1 MRAFAVV
8 TFLIST
14 LSAQFAAAQIK
25 SFPYDAK
32 VVVDE
37 VFVRSGAG
45 DSYYP
50 TQKLPRE
57 TVVTVHR
64 HDPGGWFMIDPPKGS
79 FSWIP
84 ERFVK
89 RLNDTEGEVA
99 EESVIAFV
107 GSEFGDEASVFQR
120 RLKTGEKIT
129 IMGQRQIVTSS
140 GPQSMLQIAPPARE
154 RRWIPGSAL
163 VPIDAEHRA
172 QMNTDPYAVPGN
184 AVRPEG
190 VQVFPSI
197 AGIAPTT
204 AGVSDLPV
212 VAPSD
217 ALTAAQQKHSERQ
230 QLADID
236 RRFGEMLRQDSTT
249 WNLDA
254 IETEYKMLQQN
265 VTQKSLSGTIDMR
278 YPAIERYR
286 RRLAKLLE
294 LRQLTSQT
302 EQRDAQLIARNP
314 YAFSTPLA
322 PALAAAA
329 GPESAMAAGQPTQL
343 AQAFEQYVQSDQ
355 QQSSDVAMGDPSL
368 VTPEAATDNS
378 LSGNVAENAS
388 PSSRSVIT
396 PGSPQNR
403 FIGAGIVQRAADSAQ
418 GSGYVLMS
426 PSGKVL
432 ADLKTTGSVSLDAY
446 LGQQVGLQGT
456 RFSEKEKRDVIEVTA
471 LEQVQL
477 RQ

>member
-8 TFLIST
+8 AFLFTT
-14 LSAQFAAAQIK
+14 LTAQFAAAQIK

-32 VVVDE
+32 VAVDE
-37 VFVRSGAG
+37 VFIRSGAG
-45 DSYYP
+45 DAYYP
-50 TQKLPRE
+50 TQKLARE

-64 HDPGGWFMIDPPKGS
+64 HDPGGWYMIDPPKGS

-89 RLNDTEGEVA
+89 RLNDNEGEVA

-120 RLKTGEKIT
+120 RLKTGEKLVIL
-129 IMGQRQIVTSS
+129 GQRQIVTSS
-140 GPQSMLQIAPPARE
+140 GPQSMLQIQPPVRE

-163 VPIDAEHRA
+163 IPVDAEHRA
-172 QMNTDPYAVPGN
+172 QMNADPYAVPGN
-184 AVRPEG
+184 AARPDG

-204 AGVSDLPV
+204 DGVSDVPI
-212 VAPSD
+212 VAPSA
-217 ALTAAQQKHSERQ
+217 ALSAAQQKQSERQ

-236 RRFGEMLRQDSTT
+236 RRFSEMLRLDSST

-254 IETEYKMLQQN
+254 IETEYRMLQQAA
-265 VTQKSLSGTIDMR
+265 TQKSLSGTIDMR

-286 RRLAKLLE
+286 RRLAKLNE

-302 EQRDAQLIARNP
+302 EQRDASLVARSP
-314 YAFSTPLA
+314 YGFAAPLA
-322 PALAAAA
+322 PALASSA
-329 GPESAMAAGQPTQL
+329 GPESMAAAGQPTQL
-343 AQAFEQYVQSDQ
+343 AQAFDEFVQSSQ
-355 QQSSDVAMGDPSL
+355 IGSSNIAMNNDDSTPPETVASGEFDGGAAADVPSQ
-368 VTPEAATDNS
+368 
-378 LSGNVAENAS
+378 NV
-388 PSSRSVIT
+388 IK

-403 FIGAGIVQRAADSAQ
+403 FIGAGIVQRVDDASP

-426 PSGKVL
+426 PTGKVL
-432 ADLKTTGSVSLDAY
+432 AELKTTGSVSLDSY
-446 LGQQVGLQGT
+446 IGQQVGVQGT
-456 RFSEKEKRDVIEVTA
+456 RYSEQEKRDVIEVSA

-477 RQ
+477 RR

>member
-8 TFLIST
+8 AFLFTT
-14 LSAQFAAAQIK
+14 LTVQLADAQIK

-32 VVVDE
+32 VAVDE
-37 VFVRSGAG
+37 VFIRSGAG
-45 DSYYP
+45 DAYYP

-64 HDPGGWFMIDPPKGS
+64 HDPGGWYMIDPPKGS

-89 RLNDTEGEVA
+89 RISDTEGEVA

-120 RLKTGEKIT
+120 RLKTGEKLI
-129 IMGQRQIVTSS
+129 ILGQREIVTSS
-140 GPQSMLQIAPPARE
+140 GPQSMLQIQPPTRE

-163 VPIDAEHRA
+163 IPIDAEHRA

-184 AVRPEG
+184 AARPDG

-204 AGVSDLPV
+204 DGVSDVPV
-212 VAPSD
+212 VAPSA
-217 ALTAAQQKHSERQ
+217 ALSAAQQKQSERQ
-230 QLADID
+230 QLTDID
-236 RRFGEMLRQDSTT
+236 RRFSEMLRLDSST

-254 IETEYKMLQQN
+254 IETEYRMLQQTA
-265 VTQKSLSGTIDMR
+265 TQKSLSGTIDMR

-286 RRLAKLLE
+286 RRLSKLNE

-302 EQRDAQLIARNP
+302 EQRDATLVARSP
-314 YAFSTPLA
+314 YGFSKPLA
-322 PALAAAA
+322 PALASSP
-329 GPESAMAAGQPTQL
+329 GPESMAAAGQPTQL
-343 AQAFEQYVQSDQ
+343 AQAFEEFVQSSQTD
-355 QQSSDVAMGDPSL
+355 SSNIAMGNGDAVLPNPAVNEVL
-368 VTPEAATDNS
+368 DGGQVAGNS
-378 LSGNVAENAS
+378 SQNV
-388 PSSRSVIT
+388 IK

-403 FIGAGIVQRAADSAQ
+403 FIGAGIVQRLEDASQ
-418 GSGYVLMS
+418 GSGFVLMS
-426 PSGKVL
+426 PTGKVL
-432 ADLKTTGSVSLDAY
+432 ADLKTTGGVSLDSY
-446 LGQQVGLQGT
+446 IGKQVGVQGT
-456 RFSEKEKRDVIEVTA
+456 RYSEQEKRDVIEVSA

-477 RQ
+477 RR

>member
-8 TFLIST
+8 AFLFTT
-14 LSAQFAAAQIK
+14 LTVQLADAQIK

-32 VVVDE
+32 VAVDE
-37 VFVRSGAG
+37 VFIRSGAG
-45 DSYYP
+45 DAYYP

-64 HDPGGWFMIDPPKGS
+64 HDPGGWYMIDPPKGS

-89 RLNDTEGEVA
+89 RISDTEGEVA

-120 RLKTGEKIT
+120 RLKTGEKLVIL
-129 IMGQRQIVTSS
+129 GQREIVTSS
-140 GPQSMLQIAPPARE
+140 GPQSMLQIQPPTRE

-163 VPIDAEHRA
+163 IPIDAEHRA
-172 QMNTDPYAVPGN
+172 LMNTDPYAVPGN
-184 AVRPEG
+184 AARPDG

-204 AGVSDLPV
+204 DGVSDVPV
-212 VAPSD
+212 VAPSA
-217 ALTAAQQKHSERQ
+217 ALSAAQQKQSERQ

-236 RRFGEMLRQDSTT
+236 RRFSEMLRLDSST

-254 IETEYKMLQQN
+254 IETEYRMLQQTA
-265 VTQKSLSGTIDMR
+265 TQKSLSGTIDMR

-286 RRLAKLLE
+286 RRLSKLNE

-302 EQRDAQLIARNP
+302 EQRDATLVARSP
-314 YAFSTPLA
+314 YGFSKPLA
-322 PALAAAA
+322 PALASSP
-329 GPESAMAAGQPTQL
+329 GPESMAAAGQPTQL
-343 AQAFEQYVQSDQ
+343 AQAFEEFVQSSKTG
-355 QQSSDVAMGDPSL
+355 SSNIAMGTGDAVLPNPAVDEVL
-368 VTPEAATDNS
+368 DGGQATDNS
-378 LSGNVAENAS
+378 SPNV
-388 PSSRSVIT
+388 IK

-403 FIGAGIVQRAADSAQ
+403 FIGAGIVQRVEDPSQ
-418 GSGYVLMS
+418 GSGFVLMS
-426 PSGKVL
+426 PTGKVL
-432 ADLKTTGSVSLDAY
+432 ADLKTTGGVSLDSY
-446 LGQQVGLQGT
+446 IGKQVGVQGT
-456 RFSEKEKRDVIEVTA
+456 RYSEQEKRDVIEVSA

-477 RQ
+477 RR

>member
-1 MRAFAVV
+1 MRAFAIV
-8 TFLIST
+8 TFLISA

-25 SFPYDAK
+25 SFPYEAK

-64 HDPGGWFMIDPPKGS
+64 HDPGGWYMIDPPPGS

-84 ERFVK
+84 ERYVK
-89 RLNDTEGEVA
+89 RVNDTEGEVA

-120 RLKTGEKIT
+120 RLKTGEKISIT
-129 IMGQRQIVTSS
+129 GQRQIVTSN
-140 GPQSMLQIAPPARE
+140 GPQSMLQIAPPLRE

-184 AVRPEG
+184 AARPDG

-197 AGIAPTT
+197 AGIAPTS
-204 AGVSDLPV
+204 AGVTDVPV
-212 VAPSD
+212 VAPSA
-217 ALTAAQQKHSERQ
+217 ALSAAQQKQSERQ

-254 IETEYKMLQQN
+254 IETEYRMLQQGA
-265 VTQKSLSGTIDMR
+265 TQKSLSGTIDMR
-278 YPAIERYR
+278 YPAIDRYR

-302 EQRDAQLIARNP
+302 EHRDAALVSRNP
-314 YAFSTPLA
+314 YAFSKPLA
-322 PALAAAA
+322 PALAAAT
-329 GPESAMAAGQPTQL
+329 GPESVKAAGEPTQL
-343 AQAFEQYVQSDQ
+343 AQAFEQYVQNDQ
-355 QQSSDVAMGDPSL
+355 PQSSEVSMRDPAGMMQD
-368 VTPEAATDNS
+368 AATNNGVSDRVTDS
-378 LSGNVAENAS
+378 DPAS
-388 PSSRSVIT
+388 SDSVIT

-403 FIGAGIVQRAADSAQ
+403 FIGAGIVQRATDSAQ

-426 PSGKVL
+426 PAGKVL
-432 ADLKTTGSVSLDAY
+432 ADLKTSGSVSLDAY
-446 LGQQVGLQGT
+446 LGQQVGVQGT
-456 RFSEKEKRDVIEVTA
+456 RFSEKEKRDIIEVSA

>member
-8 TFLIST
+8 AFLLTT
-14 LSAQFAAAQIK
+14 LTAQFTAAQIK

-37 VFVRSGAG
+37 VFIRSGAG
-45 DSYYP
+45 DAYYP

-64 HDPGGWFMIDPPKGS
+64 HDPGGWYMIDPPKGS

-89 RLNDTEGEVA
+89 RINDTEGEVA

-120 RLKTGEKIT
+120 RLKTGEKLVIL
-129 IMGQRQIVTSS
+129 GQREIVTGS
-140 GPQSMLQIAPPARE
+140 GPQSMLQIQPPTRE

-163 VPIDAEHRA
+163 IPIDAEHRA
-172 QMNTDPYAVPGN
+172 QMNSDPYAVPGN
-184 AVRPEG
+184 AARPEG

-197 AGIAPTT
+197 AGIAPSTD
-204 AGVSDLPV
+204 GVSDVPV
-212 VAPSD
+212 VAPSA
-217 ALTAAQQKHSERQ
+217 ALSAAQQKQSERQ

-236 RRFGEMLRQDSTT
+236 RRFGEMLRLDSST

-254 IETEYKMLQQN
+254 IETEYQMLQQSA
-265 VTQKSLSGTIDMR
+265 TQKSLSGTIDMR

-286 RRLAKLLE
+286 RRLSKLIE

-302 EQRDAQLIARNP
+302 EQRDASLVARSP
-314 YAFSTPLA
+314 YGFSTPLT
-322 PALAAAA
+322 PALASSA
-329 GPESAMAAGQPTQL
+329 GPESMAAAGQPTQL
-343 AQAFEQYVQSDQ
+343 AQAFEEFVQNNPIG
-355 QQSSDVAMGDPSL
+355 SSNIAMENGDA
-368 VTPEAATDNS
+368 VTQNIVPNDEFD
-378 LSGNVAENAS
+378 GGQVAENSS
-388 PSSRSVIT
+388 PNVIK

-403 FIGAGIVQRAADSAQ
+403 FIGAGIVRRADDASPGA
-418 GSGYVLMS
+418 GYVLMS
-426 PSGKVL
+426 PTGKVL
-432 ADLKTTGSVSLDAY
+432 AELKTTGSVSLDSY
-446 LGQQVGLQGT
+446 IGQQVGVQGT
-456 RFSEKEKRDVIEVTA
+456 RYSEQEKRDVIEVSA

-477 RQ
+477 RR

>member
-57 TVVTVHR
+57 TVVTVIR
-64 HDPGGWFMIDPPKGS
+64 HDPGGWYMIDPPKGS
-79 FSWIP
+79 FNWVP
-84 ERFVK
+84 ERYVK
-89 RLNDTEGEVA
+89 RISDTEGEVA
-99 EESVIAFV
+99 EDTMAFM
-107 GSEFGDEASVFQR
+107 GSEFGDESTIFML
-120 RLKTGEKIT
+120 RLKTGAKIT

-172 QMNTDPYAVPGN
+172 QMNADPYAVPGN
-184 AVRPEG
+184 AVRPAG
-190 VQVFPSI
+190 VQVFPSN
-197 AGIAPTT
+197 AGIAPIT

-355 QQSSDVAMGDPSL
+355 QQSSDVAMSDPSL

-378 LSGNVAENAS
+378 LSGNVADNAS

-432 ADLKTTGSVSLDAY
+432 ADLKTIGSVSLVAY

>member
-8 TFLIST
+8 AFLLTT
-14 LSAQFAAAQIK
+14 LSAPFADAQIK

-32 VVVDE
+32 VAVDE
-37 VFVRSGAG
+37 VFIRSGAG
-45 DSYYP
+45 DAYYP

-64 HDPGGWFMIDPPKGS
+64 HDPGGWYMIDPPKGS

-84 ERFVK
+84 ERYVK
-89 RLNDTEGEVA
+89 RINDTEGEVA

-120 RLKTGEKIT
+120 RLKTGEKLVIL
-129 IMGQRQIVTSS
+129 GQRQIVTSS
-140 GPQSMLQIAPPARE
+140 GPQSMLQIQPPTRE

-163 VPIDAEHRA
+163 IPVDAEHRA

-184 AVRPEG
+184 AARPEG

-197 AGIAPTT
+197 AGIAPKLD
-204 AGVSDLPV
+204 GVSDVPV
-212 VAPSD
+212 VAPSA
-217 ALTAAQQKHSERQ
+217 ALSAAQQKQSERQ

-236 RRFGEMLRQDSTT
+236 RRFSEMLRLDSST

-254 IETEYKMLQQN
+254 IETEYRMLQQTA
-265 VTQKSLSGTIDMR
+265 TQKSLSGTIDMR

-286 RRLAKLLE
+286 RRLAKLNE

-302 EQRDAQLIARNP
+302 EQRDATLVARSP
-314 YAFSTPLA
+314 YGFSKPLA
-322 PALAAAA
+322 PALASSP
-329 GPESAMAAGQPTQL
+329 GPESMAAAGQPTQL
-343 AQAFEQYVQSDQ
+343 AQAFEEFVQSSQ
-355 QQSSDVAMGDPSL
+355 TGSSHIAMENGDAVLPNPAVNEVMDGGQVAD
-368 VTPEAATDNS
+368 
-378 LSGNVAENAS
+378 NAS
-388 PSSRSVIT
+388 PHVIK

-403 FIGAGIVQRAADSAQ
+403 FIGAGIVQRVEDASQ
-418 GSGYVLMS
+418 GSGFVLMS
-426 PSGKVL
+426 PTGKVL
-432 ADLKTTGSVSLDAY
+432 ADLKTTGGVSLDSY
-446 LGQQVGLQGT
+446 IGKQVGVQGT
-456 RFSEKEKRDVIEVTA
+456 RFSEQEKRDVIEVSA

-477 RQ
+477 RR

>member
-14 LSAQFAAAQIK
+14 LTAQFAAAQIK

-64 HDPGGWFMIDPPKGS
+64 HDPGGWYMIDPPQGS

-89 RLNDTEGEVA
+89 RMNDTEGEVA

-120 RLKTGEKIT
+120 RLKTGEKIS

-140 GPQSMLQIAPPARE
+140 GPQSMLQIAPPTRE

-184 AVRPEG
+184 AARPEG

-204 AGVSDLPV
+204 AGVTDVPV
-212 VAPSD
+212 VAPSA
-217 ALTAAQQKHSERQ
+217 ALSAAQQKQSERQ

-254 IETEYKMLQQN
+254 IESEYKMLQQS

-278 YPAIERYR
+278 YPAIDRYR

-302 EQRDAQLIARNP
+302 EQRDSELVARNP
-314 YAFSTPLA
+314 YAFSKPLA
-322 PALAAAA
+322 PALAASA
-329 GPESAMAAGQPTQL
+329 GPESALAASQPTQL

-355 QQSSDVAMGDPSL
+355 PQSSEVAISDPSVAMQET
-368 VTPEAATDNS
+368 VTDNGVIGS
-378 LSGNVAENAS
+378 VNNSVP
-388 PSSRSVIT
+388 PSSASVIT

-403 FIGAGIVQRAADSAQ
+403 FIGAGIVQRAADSTQ

-426 PSGKVL
+426 PAGKVL

-446 LGQQVGLQGT
+446 LGQQVGVQGT
-456 RFSEKEKRDVIEVTA
+456 RFSEKEKRDIIEVSA

>member
-1 MRAFAVV
+1 MKDTLRVTRLQKKPGLIGGIAMRAFAVV

-84 ERFVK
+84 ERYVK
-89 RLNDTEGEVA
+89 RVNDTEGEVA

-129 IMGQRQIVTSS
+129 IIGQREIVTSS
-140 GPQSMLQIAPPARE
+140 GPQSMLQIAPPTRE

-163 VPIDAEHRA
+163 VPTDAEHRA
-172 QMNTDPYAVPGN
+172 QLNTDPYAVPGN
-184 AVRPEG
+184 AARPEG

-204 AGVSDLPV
+204 AGVTDLPV

-217 ALTAAQQKHSERQ
+217 ALSAAQQKQSERQ

-254 IETEYKMLQQN
+254 IESEYRMLQQS
-265 VTQKSLSGTIDMR
+265 VSQKSLPKFILSIR
-278 YPAIERYR
+278 PILSAYPYFRINA
-286 RRLAKLLE
+286 
-294 LRQLTSQT
+294 
-302 EQRDAQLIARNP
+302 
-314 YAFSTPLA
+314 STP
-322 PALAAAA
+322 
-329 GPESAMAAGQPTQL
+329 
-343 AQAFEQYVQSDQ
+343 
-355 QQSSDVAMGDPSL
+355 DV
-368 VTPEAATDNS
+368 T
-378 LSGNVAENAS
+378 
-388 PSSRSVIT
+388 
-396 PGSPQNR
+396 
-403 FIGAGIVQRAADSAQ
+403 
-418 GSGYVLMS
+418 
-426 PSGKVL
+426 
-432 ADLKTTGSVSLDAY
+432 
-446 LGQQVGLQGT
+446 
-456 RFSEKEKRDVIEVTA
+456 
-471 LEQVQL
+471 
-477 RQ
+477 

>member
-84 ERFVK
+84 ERYVK
-89 RLNDTEGEVA
+89 RVNDTEGEVA

-129 IMGQRQIVTSS
+129 IIGQREIVTSS
-140 GPQSMLQIAPPARE
+140 GPQSMLQIAPPTRE

-163 VPIDAEHRA
+163 VPTDAEHRA
-172 QMNTDPYAVPGN
+172 QLNTDPYAVPGN
-184 AVRPEG
+184 AARPEG

-204 AGVSDLPV
+204 AGVTDLPV

-217 ALTAAQQKHSERQ
+217 ALSAAQQKQSERQ

-254 IETEYKMLQQN
+254 IESEYRMLQQS
-265 VTQKSLSGTIDMR
+265 VSQKSLSGTIDMR

-302 EQRDAQLIARNP
+302 EQRDAALVARSP
-314 YAFSTPLA
+314 HAFSKPLA

-355 QQSSDVAMGDPSL
+355 PQSSEVAMSDPSG
-368 VTPEAATDNS
+368 VVQDAATDIG
-378 LSGNVAENAS
+378 LSGSVTDNAP
-388 PSSRSVIT
+388 PSSASVIT

-403 FIGAGIVQRAADSAQ
+403 FIGAGIVQRAAEAGE

-426 PSGKVL
+426 PAGKVL
-432 ADLKTTGSVSLDAY
+432 ADLKTNGNVSLDAY
-446 LGQQVGLQGT
+446 LGQQVGVQGT
-456 RFSEKEKRDVIEVTA
+456 RFSEQEKRDVIEVTA

>member
-1 MRAFAVV
+1 MRAFAIV

-14 LSAQFAAAQIK
+14 LSTQFATAQIK

-64 HDPGGWFMIDPPKGS
+64 HDPGGWYMIDPPKGS

-84 ERFVK
+84 ERYVK
-89 RLNDTEGEVA
+89 RVNDTEGEVA

-120 RLKTGEKIT
+120 RLKTGEKISIT
-129 IMGQRQIVTSS
+129 GQRQIVMSS
-140 GPQSMLQIAPPARE
+140 GPQSMLQIAPPLRE

-163 VPIDAEHRA
+163 VPIDAEQRS
-172 QMNTDPYAVPGN
+172 QLNTDPYAVPGN

-204 AGVSDLPV
+204 AGVTDLPV
-212 VAPSD
+212 VAPSA
-217 ALTAAQQKHSERQ
+217 ALSAAQQKQSERQ

-236 RRFGEMLRQDSTT
+236 RRFGEMLHQDSTT

-254 IETEYKMLQQN
+254 IEAEYKMLQQS

-278 YPAIERYR
+278 YPAIDRYR
-286 RRLAKLLE
+286 RRLAKFLE

-302 EQRDAQLIARNP
+302 EQRDAALVSRNP
-314 YAFSTPLA
+314 YSFSKPLA
-322 PALAAAA
+322 PALAAA
-329 GPESAMAAGQPTQL
+329 GPESAIAAGQPTQL
-343 AQAFEQYVQSDQ
+343 AQAFEEYVQSDQ
-355 QQSSDVAMGDPSL
+355 NPSSEIALGNPPVAMPDA
-368 VTPEAATDNS
+368 VTDNNP
-378 LSGNVAENAS
+378 SGSVADS
-388 PSSRSVIT
+388 FPPSSASVIT

-426 PSGKVL
+426 PAGKVL
-432 ADLKTTGSVSLDAY
+432 ADLKTTGSVSLDTY
-446 LGQQVGLQGT
+446 LGQQVGVQGT
-456 RFSEKEKRDVIEVTA
+456 RFSEKEKRDVIEVSA

>member
-64 HDPGGWFMIDPPKGS
+64 HDPGGWYMINPPQGS

-84 ERFVK
+84 ERYVK
-89 RLNDTEGEVA
+89 RVNDTTGEVA

-120 RLKTGEKIT
+120 RLKTGEKLT

-140 GPQSMLQIAPPARE
+140 GPQSMLQITPPTRE

-172 QMNTDPYAVPGN
+172 QLNTDPYAVPGN
-184 AVRPEG
+184 AARPEG

-197 AGIAPTT
+197 AGIAPTK
-204 AGVSDLPV
+204 AGVTDVPV
-212 VAPSD
+212 VAPSA
-217 ALTAAQQKHSERQ
+217 ALSAAQQKHSERQ

-236 RRFGEMLRQDSTT
+236 RRFGEMLRQDSAT

-254 IETEYKMLQQN
+254 IETEYKMLQQGA
-265 VTQKSLSGTIDMR
+265 TQKSLSGTIDMR
-278 YPAIERYR
+278 YPAIDRYR
-286 RRLAKLLE
+286 RRLTKLLE
-294 LRQLTSQT
+294 LRKLTSQT
-302 EQRDAQLIARNP
+302 EQRDAALISKNS
-314 YAFSTPLA
+314 YTFSKPLT
-322 PALAAAA
+322 PALAAA
-329 GPESAMAAGQPTQL
+329 GPDTGVAAGQPTQL
-343 AQAFEQYVQSDQ
+343 AEAFNAYVQSDQ
-355 QQSSDVAMGDPSL
+355 NQLSALASGDQAGASQD
-368 VTPEAATDNS
+368 AATSDTPA
-378 LSGNVAENAS
+378 GGVAEHALPAS
-388 PSSRSVIT
+388 ASVIT

-403 FIGAGIVQRAADSAQ
+403 FVGAGIVQRATDATQ

-426 PSGKVL
+426 PAGKVL
-432 ADLKTTGSVSLDAY
+432 ANLKTTGNVSLDAY
-446 LGQQVGLQGT
+446 LGQQVGVQGT
-456 RFSEKEKRDVIEVTA
+456 RLSEKEKRDIIEVSA
-471 LEQVQL
+471 VEQVQL

>member
-8 TFLIST
+8 AFLLTT
-14 LSAQFAAAQIK
+14 LSAQYAAAQIK

-32 VVVDE
+32 VAVDE
-37 VFVRSGAG
+37 AFIRSGAG
-45 DSYYP
+45 DAYYP

-64 HDPGGWFMIDPPKGS
+64 HDPGGWYMIDPPKGS

-89 RLNDTEGEVA
+89 RINDTEGEVA

-120 RLKTGEKIT
+120 RLKTGEKLVIL
-129 IMGQRQIVTSS
+129 GQREIVTGS
-140 GPQSMLQIAPPARE
+140 GPQSMLQIQPPARE

-163 VPIDAEHRA
+163 IPIDAEHRA
-172 QMNTDPYAVPGN
+172 QMNANPYAVPGN
-184 AVRPEG
+184 ATRPEG

-197 AGIAPTT
+197 AGIVPSTD
-204 AGVSDLPV
+204 GVSDVPV
-212 VAPSD
+212 VAPSA
-217 ALTAAQQKHSERQ
+217 ALSAAQQKQSERQ

-236 RRFGEMLRQDSTT
+236 RRFGEMLRLDSST

-254 IETEYKMLQQN
+254 IETEYRMLQQAA
-265 VTQKSLSGTIDMR
+265 TQKSLSGTIDMR

-286 RRLAKLLE
+286 RRLSKLIE

-302 EQRDAQLIARNP
+302 EQRDASLVARSP
-314 YAFSTPLA
+314 HGFKTPLA
-322 PALAAAA
+322 PALASTA
-329 GPESAMAAGQPTQL
+329 GPESMAAAGQPTQL
-343 AQAFEQYVQSDQ
+343 AQAFEEFVQNNQ
-355 QQSSDVAMGDPSL
+355 IGSSNIAMENGDA
-368 VTPEAATDNS
+368 VTQNTVSNEELDGEQVTENS
-378 LSGNVAENAS
+378 SPNV
-388 PSSRSVIT
+388 IK

-403 FIGAGIVQRAADSAQ
+403 FIGAGIVRRVDDPSQ

-426 PSGKVL
+426 PTGKVL
-432 ADLKTTGSVSLDAY
+432 ADLKTTGGVSLDSY
-446 LGQQVGLQGT
+446 IGQQVGVQGT
-456 RFSEKEKRDVIEVTA
+456 RYSEQEKRDVIEVSG

-477 RQ
+477 RR

>member
-8 TFLIST
+8 AFLLTT
-14 LSAQFAAAQIK
+14 LSAPFADAQIK

-32 VVVDE
+32 VAVDE
-37 VFVRSGAG
+37 VFIRSGAG
-45 DSYYP
+45 DAYYP

-64 HDPGGWFMIDPPKGS
+64 HDPGGWYMIDPPKGS

-84 ERFVK
+84 ERYVK
-89 RLNDTEGEVA
+89 RMNDTEGEVA

-120 RLKTGEKIT
+120 RLKTGEKLVIL
-129 IMGQRQIVTSS
+129 GQRQIVTSS
-140 GPQSMLQIAPPARE
+140 GPQSMLQIQPPTRE

-163 VPIDAEHRA
+163 IPVEAEHRA

-184 AVRPEG
+184 AARPEG

-197 AGIAPTT
+197 AGVAPKLD
-204 AGVSDLPV
+204 GVSDVPV
-212 VAPSD
+212 VAPSA
-217 ALTAAQQKHSERQ
+217 ALSAAQQKQSERQ

-236 RRFGEMLRQDSTT
+236 RRFSEMLRLDSST

-254 IETEYKMLQQN
+254 IETEYRMLQQTA
-265 VTQKSLSGTIDMR
+265 TQKSLSGTIDMR

-286 RRLAKLLE
+286 RRLAKLNE

-302 EQRDAQLIARNP
+302 EQRDATLVARSP
-314 YAFSTPLA
+314 YGFSKPLA
-322 PALAAAA
+322 PALASSP
-329 GPESAMAAGQPTQL
+329 GPESMAAAGQPTQL
-343 AQAFEQYVQSDQ
+343 AQAFEEFVQSSQ
-355 QQSSDVAMGDPSL
+355 AGSSNIAMENGDAVLPNPAVNEVMDGGQVAD
-368 VTPEAATDNS
+368 
-378 LSGNVAENAS
+378 NAS
-388 PSSRSVIT
+388 PNVIK

-403 FIGAGIVQRAADSAQ
+403 FIGAGIVQRVEDASQ
-418 GSGYVLMS
+418 GSGFVLMS
-426 PSGKVL
+426 PTGKVL
-432 ADLKTTGSVSLDAY
+432 ADLKTTGDVSLDSY
-446 LGQQVGLQGT
+446 IGKQVGVQGT
-456 RFSEKEKRDVIEVTA
+456 RFSEQEKRDVIEVSA

-477 RQ
+477 RR